1 MTTQFTEAELTFMRA
16 AQDGRMM
23 DTGNIQ
29 PVSATV
35 DTFGQS
41 VETWPTNSDD
51 IACGLDMRPGSERHG
66 ADKTVIQ
73 YDATVR
79 LPISTTFDLR
89 DKFRVTKRFGETLAT
104 PLVFEFVSPIQ
115 RGPSGIRAMLKRIET

>member
-1 MTTQFTEAELTFMRA
+1 MSFQFAATELEDLRT
-16 AQDGRMM
+16 AQDGHML

-29 PVSATV
+29 PVTV
-35 DTFGQS
+35 TPDSYGQA
-41 VETWPTNSDD
+41 VETWPTNSGD
-51 IACGLDMRPGSERHG
+51 IACGLDMRPGSERHSG
-66 ADKTVIQ
+66 LMTTTQ

-79 LPISTTFDLR
+79 LPIDTTFDLR

-115 RGPSGIRAMLKRIET
+115 RGPSGIRAMLKRIGT